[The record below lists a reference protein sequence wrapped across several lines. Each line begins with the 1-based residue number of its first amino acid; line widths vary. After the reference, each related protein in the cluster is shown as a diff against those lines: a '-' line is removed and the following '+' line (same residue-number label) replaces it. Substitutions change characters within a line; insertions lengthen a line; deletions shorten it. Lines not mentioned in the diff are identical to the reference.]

1 MKVVPG
7 NHDFHLL
14 ALSCGISKTIV
25 TPGLKE
31 ILNAPDRD
39 ELIHW
44 LRHQLLM
51 IRDPDSKSVMVHAG
65 IYHGWHI
72 KQAVAYARE
81 VGVVLRGG
89 GAYEIIEKIYGEQP
103 TRWHED
109 LTGWRRYRFIINA
122 MTRMRFCT
130 RWGG

>member
-89 GAYEIIEKIYGEQP
+89 AHTKLLKKFMVSNRPVGTKI
-103 TRWHED
+103 
-109 LTGWRRYRFIINA
+109 
-122 MTRMRFCT
+122 
-130 RWGG
+130 